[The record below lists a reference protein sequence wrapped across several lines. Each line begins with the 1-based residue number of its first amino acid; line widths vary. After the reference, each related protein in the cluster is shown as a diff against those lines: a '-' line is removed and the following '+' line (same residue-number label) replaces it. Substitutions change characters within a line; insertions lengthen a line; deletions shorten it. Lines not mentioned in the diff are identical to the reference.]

1 MSIPTVLL
9 WKVRLP
15 LRRKLAII
23 SILSLSLFTI
33 VFAITRTV
41 MVSSS
46 RQNGSNFDV
55 SWLYLWTAIEPVV
68 GKLSLGLSFEA
79 NL

>member
-1 MSIPTVLL
+1 MLIPTTLL

-23 SILSLSLFTI
+23 SLLSLGLVTI
-33 VFAITRTV
+33 VFAIARTAMVASTR
-41 MVSSS
+41 
-46 RQNGSNFDV
+46 QGGGNFDV

-68 GKLSLGLSFEA
+68 G
-79 NL
+79 